1 MIIKREFDLSSKYF
15 DAILKGDKKAELYR
29 SKSINYGKGDVL
41 KLVEVD
47 ITQGSNYL
55 IRKTGRI
62 IFAKITDV
70 VVVANETHPELPE
83 GNYYLVMSFEIISA
97 IDNVKGLVLM

>member
-62 IFAKITDV
+62 IFVKITD

-97 IDNVKGLVLM
+97 IDNEKGLVLM